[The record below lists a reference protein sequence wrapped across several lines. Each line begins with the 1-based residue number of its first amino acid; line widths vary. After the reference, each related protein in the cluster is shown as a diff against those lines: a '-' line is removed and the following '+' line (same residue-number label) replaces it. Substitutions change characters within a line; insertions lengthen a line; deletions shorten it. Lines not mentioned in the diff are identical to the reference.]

1 MIESLLPIKNI
12 YSNLY
17 NEKISNGKQFIKDKN
32 ITILSLVRD
41 CDHVLS
47 RNIET
52 ICSFLSNYCLS
63 YKILFL
69 ENDSSDNTKQ
79 ILHDTKNN
87 NIEIF
92 SFNFNREKFG
102 SIKSYERIKALAE
115 YRNFLKEK
123 VLSINSDYVIVLDF
137 DFQDISINGLL
148 NSFGWIKDNSII
160 KAIAGNSFE
169 YKLFSNNDR
178 NKNLWNYDS
187 WAYRGSW
194 WQDLQLCKPT
204 IANNIDPML
213 WFGFWILPRGSQ
225 PVSVNSAF
233 GGCCIYDSKYYIDS
247 DIKYTPD
254 DCEHVTLHYNLYKK
268 YNDFKLYLNPSQV
281 MLF

>member
-178 NKNLWNYDS
+178 NKKLWNYDS

-204 IANNIDPML
+204 IADNIDPML